1 MNAEKNILIARIF
14 SAVCGNY
21 HQAAG
26 KMKARDTTLPH
37 SSTDD
42 FILLAQAKRGDEAAF
57 RVLYERHRLA
67 VYRFALRLLGEQG
80 AAEDVT
86 HDCFLSLIKQ
96 PGRFDVERGS
106 ALRTYLYGVVRNLA
120 MKRFRQHNSETA
132 LEDLTDEP
140 RARNRESEPLNRML
154 DEELSSLVQAAVG
167 RLPPLQREALVL
179 FEFEEASLAEIA
191 EIVGADVGAVKARL
205 WRARQTLRAL
215 LAPYLKE
222 GAEELLVAAE
232 GNRYER

>member
-1 MNAEKNILIARIF
+1 M
-14 SAVCGNY
+14 
-21 HQAAG
+21 
-26 KMKARDTTLPH
+26 PH

-42 FILLAQAKRGDEAAF
+42 FTLLAQASRGDEAAF
-57 RVLYERHRLA
+57 RALYERHRLA
-67 VYRFALRLLGEQG
+67 VYRFALRLLGEQS

-86 HDCFLSLIKQ
+86 HDCFLSLIRQ
-96 PGRFDVERGS
+96 PARFDAERG
-106 ALRTYLYGVVRNLA
+106 ALRTYLYGAVRNLA
-120 MKRFRQHNSETA
+120 LRRWRRHLPETA

-140 RARNRESEPLNRML
+140 RAAHRDGEPLGRL
-154 DEELSSLVQAAVG
+154 LGEELSSTVQAAVA

-191 EIVGADVGAVKARL
+191 EIVGADVGTVKARL

-222 GAEELLVAAE
+222 GAEELLVAGE
-232 GNRYER
+232 GKRYAR